1 LAADNYR
8 LLDYADPFSTYRFTR
23 LIHLTSQNG
32 FTGIEKAAM
41 LSRYSR
47 STKSMIDLIET
58 EFQDKNRGPE
68 FIKKLL
74 SEYGD
79 DSIAELNSEQIGVEG
94 ISILAA
100 SKLTD
105 RRIGVSFLEKSTRYV
120 PYSPDSFYIPDAVYE
135 MGMVDEFKDLCGLSY
150 KTFNFLYNDLLSL
163 LEEKYPIKTCMFYDS
178 KRERDVPF
186 ESLTLE
192 SDIKNAEKAYKRSLK
207 DRSFDNAGYSWLT
220 SLKTNIGFNANARS
234 LEYSLKCMQNSDLI
248 ELNNLSFNLYDLLSQ
263 TIEPFISRVN
273 PNVSL
278 PNLSKMFNDSINP
291 FDTYNGKSSIISL
304 YKHNIVSLMR
314 SYEQFS
320 SDMIMDNSEEM
331 EHEDIKK
338 NNGDKP
344 DITKHIKQNANL
356 IKNILSE
363 IGLTSSQGNKI
374 SLKDSNIPNTVTKID
389 PGCFKPS
396 VDIISYMNEQHCI
409 DMLCSAI
416 MFEHNENLLE
426 YDEINSN
433 NIDDN
438 LRIKP
443 IDASKIKAGILFDII
458 NGNKILDDFNHVET
472 KVNKTTENTLC
483 FNDINGYWEDN
494 NEIKDSPIYQDY
506 LDRNKST
513 INKEQDYLIRRY
525 TGDRKSRRDKLGRA
539 FEFID
544 YTFEVSSSFR
554 IMREF
559 KRHRLASSL
568 YPQVITA
575 RNSFDS
581 FIFPNLFIQNQHL
594 FDEYKYLI
602 EKSFDLYS
610 KFIKKSEGDY
620 ITAQYIL
627 PLGVR
632 SNYITKM
639 NFRELEYML
648 SLRTTPQ
655 AHEELRHI
663 CQGIYNLLLI
673 IHPNLMKI
681 CKFVDLDDY
690 SLGRLKANNLK
701 EYKMSSLG

>member
-1 LAADNYR
+1 MPNDVPYK
-8 LLDYADPFSTYRFTR
+8 LLDCPDPFSTDRFTR
-23 LIHLTSQNG
+23 YIHLTSPHG
-32 FTGIEKAAM
+32 FTSTEKAAM

-47 STKSMIDLIET
+47 STKSMVDLIET
-58 EFQDKNRGPE
+58 EFQDKERAPN

-74 SEYGD
+74 NEYGD
-79 DSIAELNSEQIGVEG
+79 DSIAELASETIGIEG
-94 ISILAA
+94 ISILSA

-105 RRIGVSFLEKSTRYV
+105 RRIGISYLEKSTRYV
-120 PYSPDSFYIPDAVYE
+120 PFSADSFYIPDAIYE

-163 LEEKYPIKTCMFYDS
+163 LEEKYPIKTCSFFDS
-178 KRERDVPF
+178 KKERDVPF
-186 ESLTLE
+186 EDLSLE

-207 DRSFDNAGYSWLT
+207 DRAFDNAGYAWLT
-220 SLKTNIGFNANARS
+220 SLKTNVGFNANARS
-234 LEYSLKCMQNSDLI
+234 LEYSLSRMQNSDLI
-248 ELNNLSFNLYDLLSQ
+248 ELNNLLFNLYDLLSQ

-291 FDTYNGKSSIISL
+291 FDIYSDKSSIISL
-304 YKHNIVSLMR
+304 YKHNIVNLLK
-314 SYEQFS
+314 SYEQFK
-320 SDMIMDNSEEM
+320 SDLEEFDPSTTASNK
-331 EHEDIKK
+331 E
-338 NNGDKP
+338 KP
-344 DITKHIKQNANL
+344 EITKQIKQNSNL

-374 SLKDSNIPNTVTKID
+374 TLKDSKATEIEVENID

-396 VDIISYMNEQHCI
+396 VDIISYTKEQHSI

-443 IDASKIKAGILFDII
+443 IDTSKIKSGILFDII
-458 NGNKILDDFNHVET
+458 NGNRILDDFNHVET
-472 KVNKTTENTLC
+472 KVNKINENTLC
-483 FNDINGYWEDN
+483 FNDISAYWEEN
-494 NEIKDSPIYQDY
+494 YEIKDSPVYQDY

-513 INKEQDYLIRRY
+513 INKEQDYLIRKY
-525 TGDRKSRRDKLGRA
+525 IGDRQSRRDKLGRA

-568 YPQVITA
+568 YPQVLTA

-581 FIFPNLFIQNQHL
+581 FIFPNLFIQNQYL
-594 FDEYKYLI
+594 FDEYKHLI
-602 EKSFDLYS
+602 EQSFDLYS
-610 KFIKKSEGDY
+610 KIAKEGDY
-620 ITAQYIL
+620 ITAQYVL
-627 PLGVR
+627 PLGTR
-632 SNYITKM
+632 CNYVTKM
-639 NFRELEYML
+639 NFRELDHLL

-655 AHEELRHI
+655 THEEFRHI
-663 CQGIYNLLLI
+663 AQGLYNLLLV

-681 CKFVDLDDY
+681 LKFVNLDEFD
-690 SLGRLKANNLK
+690 LGRLKANNRK
-701 EYKMSSLG
+701 EYKMSSLGGEI